1 MVVAVMAMDLFADRA
16 LGTDAQLAWCAQ
28 LKKVDAALA
37 NNDVSAAE
45 LAWRETYAAALK
57 SRHWEGMVA
66 VGDAYRQVGDAGGFH
81 HAARAEARQ
90 SYLTALFRARGEG
103 SVDGVLRV
111 AERFAELGDRDVV
124 EQCIRVAW
132 TVAAQAKDP
141 LAQRRAALGRGLRPA
156 RRSLDRRAVH
166 ASRRVYRRAQR
177 RWRRRGSRTH
187 SRHAAGGAVPGRRAR
202 SGVAGDERRLAAW
215 AAAGGLGERVFF
227 LLLGL
232 GRSHGDPAPRLHA
245 FLVEDALDR
254 ALGEV
259 ATEFL
264 RRVSLVDLHP
274 LALIRPTARGD
285 DRQPENA
292 QRHISQHLRRIVPQ
306 FPGATSQGAAAPP
319 VGGRKST

>member
-1 MVVAVMAMDLFADRA
+1 MKADQSLGSHTSLVLAVASLATLMVVAVMAMDLFADHA
-16 LGTDAQLAWCAQ
+16 LGTDAQLAWRAQ

-37 NNDVSAAE
+37 NNNVSAAE

-141 LAQRRAALGRGLRPA
+141 LAQQSVRAFTERWEA
-156 RRSLDRRAVH
+156 RTLEA
-166 ASRRVYRRAQR
+166 
-177 RWRRRGSRTH
+177 
-187 SRHAAGGAVPGRRAR
+187 
-202 SGVAGDERRLAAW
+202 E
-215 AAAGGLGERVFF
+215 
-227 LLLGL
+227 
-232 GRSHGDPAPRLHA
+232 
-245 FLVEDALDR
+245 
-254 ALGEV
+254 
-259 ATEFL
+259 
-264 RRVSLVDLHP
+264 P
-274 LALIRPTARGD
+274 LNFT
-285 DRQPENA
+285 Q
-292 QRHISQHLRRIVPQ
+292 
-306 FPGATSQGAAAPP
+306 
-319 VGGRKST
+319 